1 MKSFPAILFTSNKEI
16 HYSSKR
22 YTYFSGHLLFVTYFE
37 KGMATVIVEDCIFAG
52 LVDRME
58 EERWREGGAGIR
70 CEQRNRLVGCEE
82 G

>member
-1 MKSFPAILFTSNKEI
+1 M
-16 HYSSKR
+16 
-22 YTYFSGHLLFVTYFE
+22 TYFE